1 MKETRLFGL
10 LFYLE
15 QLLELLV
22 VVEGREVLH
31 DDGDGECEDQ
41 HARHGTGHADLII
54 RKGNLSLTN

>member
-1 MKETRLFGL
+1 MKETPLFGL

-31 DDGDGECEDQ
+31 DDRDGEGEDQ
-41 HARHGTGHADLII
+41 DPGHCTGHADLMI
-54 RKGNLSLTN
+54 RKRKL

>member
-1 MKETRLFGL
+1 MRQ
-10 LFYLE
+10 FYLE

-22 VVEGREVLH
+22 VIEGGKVLH

-54 RKGNLSLTN
+54 RKRNLSLTN